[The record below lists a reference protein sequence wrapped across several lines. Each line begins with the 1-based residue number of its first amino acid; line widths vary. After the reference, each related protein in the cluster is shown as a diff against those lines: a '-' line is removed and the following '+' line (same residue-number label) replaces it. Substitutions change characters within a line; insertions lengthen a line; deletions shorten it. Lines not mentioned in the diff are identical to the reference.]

1 MEVLS
6 VLGKGASST
15 FLGPMLSAI
24 SIETFIVGI
33 FAVAVIL
40 FIVYIFRLMVE
51 VSSKNPIMSPEN
63 VAVIQGQR
71 MEIIKA
77 DTQLTGDKSLYND
90 LINNLATGERYL
102 VNLCALTASL
112 GGYIGAGESGVFYSD
127 FYLQNAL
134 RAGIRS
140 FILPIS
146 TYTDDNKIPP
156 NWPYSRDP
164 AIVARDVNGKIIS
177 LNGLSVKQF
186 CTDVMRFNSVNPT
199 QSSEPILLFLMAETN
214 YLPNKV
220 KGEKDYAKL
229 LSILAQELD
238 VIPLTSRLT
247 TLGGYGSA
255 VGSQNEANILT
266 QIPLT
271 DLQNKIIIFTD
282 FDTKIGLKK
291 AYSRFGPTLDMYTNF
306 TMKPVIAQNAGLS
319 VGSGAR
325 SIKLADISGSQV
337 NWTDQ
342 ARTVIHGTTMDY
354 NLTIPDVGL
363 VEGAIKKGIQ
373 IVPIP
378 FYTSPAIADIKPIW
392 DLWKGYAWKLKEP
405 DARYLKPDPVVPAK
419 PSTAM
424 NARVDQKLQPGQM
437 GV

>member
-1 MEVLS
+1 MEL
-6 VLGKGASST
+6 LGKGASST
-15 FLGPMLSAI
+15 FLSATLSAI
-24 SIETFIVGI
+24 SIETFILGI
-33 FAVAVIL
+33 LAIIVIIAIL
-40 FIVYIFRLMVE
+40 SIFGLMVSM
-51 VSSKNPIMSPEN
+51 SSKNPIMSPEN

-90 LINNLATGERYL
+90 LIKNLATGERYL
-102 VNLCALTASL
+102 VNLCPLTASL

-146 TYTDDNKIPP
+146 TYADDNKIPP
-156 NWPYSRDP
+156 NWPKSLDP

-238 VIPLTSRLT
+238 VIPLASRLT

-271 DLQNKIIIFTD
+271 ELQNKFIIFTD

-342 ARTVIHGTTMDY
+342 ARTVIHGTIDY

>member
-6 VLGKGASST
+6 LLGRGSSST
-15 FLGPMLSAI
+15 FLGPMLSGI

-33 FAVAVIL
+33 FAIAIL
-40 FIVYIFRLMVE
+40 VGIVYLIKWMVD

-63 VAVIQGQR
+63 VAAIQGQR

-90 LINNLATGERYL
+90 LIKNLATGERYL
-102 VNLCALTASL
+102 VNLCPLTASL

-146 TYTDDNKIPP
+146 TYADDNKIPP
-156 NWPYSRDP
+156 NWPYSSDP

-186 CTDVMRFNSVNPT
+186 CTDVMRFNTANPT
-199 QSSEPILLFLMAETN
+199 QSSEPILLFLMAETK

-229 LSILAQELD
+229 LSKLALELD

-255 VGSQNEANILT
+255 VGSQNEATILT

-271 DLQNKIIIFTD
+271 ELQNKFIIFTD

-342 ARTVIHGTTMDY
+342 ARTVIHGTIDY